1 MGLQLKPFAA
11 WLAMASWL
19 ALSAGL
25 ALPAA
30 ALASTQSGHSG
41 DVSATF
47 SFTGTAPFVKHQ
59 RLKIVRAGKVIYDQ
73 AVSSP
78 LCADQ
83 CGPGVFG
90 RHASSVS
97 VRDIESDGSP
107 DVILSLFSGG
117 ANCCFLDQVFSFD
130 PGTMT
135 YVETERDF
143 AYEGAAIKDLAHNGH
158 SEFVSSDPAFVGE
171 FTDNAGSGAPIEI
184 LTFSARRFHDVT
196 RQYPKQIAAD
206 AAGWLK
212 LFHHPQTKDDTV
224 GLIAAWAAD
233 EELLHNNKLV
243 QLTLASEASKGDLLS
258 PPSGGVW
265 PSGKR
270 FIKALNRFLVKNGY
284 EK

>member
-1 MGLQLKPFAA
+1 MLRRLKLLTVALT
-11 WLAMASWL
+11 LA
-19 ALSAGL
+19 AGL
-25 ALPAA
+25 AVAA
-30 ALASTQSGHSG
+30 AAAVASTQSGHAG

-47 SFTGTAPFVKHQ
+47 SFAGTAPFFKHQ
-59 RLKIVRAGKVIYDQ
+59 RLKIVRAGKLLYDQ

-78 LCADQ
+78 VCQNQ

-90 RHASSVS
+90 RHASSVN
-97 VRDIESDGSP
+97 VRDIESNGSP
-107 DVILSLFSGG
+107 DVILSLFSEG
-117 ANCCFLDQVFSFD
+117 ANCCFIDQVFSFD
-130 PGTMT
+130 PATMT
-135 YVETERDF
+135 YVKTERNF
-143 AYEGAAIKDLAHNGH
+143 AYEGAAVKDLAHNGH
-158 SEFVSSDPAFVGE
+158 YEFVSANPAFVGQ
-171 FTDNAGSGAPIEI
+171 FTDNAGSGAPIEV

-196 RQYPKQIAAD
+196 RQYPKLIAAD

-212 LFHHPQTKDDTV
+212 LFQHPQTTDDTV

-233 EELLHNNKLV
+233 EELLHNNELV
-243 QLTLASEASKGDLLS
+243 QSTLASEASKGDLRS